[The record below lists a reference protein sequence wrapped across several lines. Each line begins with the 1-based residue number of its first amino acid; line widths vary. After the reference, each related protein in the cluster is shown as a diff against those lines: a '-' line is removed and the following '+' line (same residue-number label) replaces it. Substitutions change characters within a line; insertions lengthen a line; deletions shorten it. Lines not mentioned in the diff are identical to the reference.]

1 MATTPAFGDEP
12 ARREA
17 VAARDRAADGA
28 FVYAVTTTGVYCR
41 PSCPAR
47 RAQPEH
53 LRFFA
58 DPAAAARAGFRPCRR
73 CRPDEPALSR
83 HVAAIEAACR
93 LIEAA
98 ETPPDLGAIAA
109 RAGLSRFHFH
119 RVFKAATGLTPK
131 AYAAGWRAKR
141 VRAALAAGASVTE
154 AIYEAGFGTSS
165 RFYAEAAT
173 RLGMPPRAW
182 RDGGA
187 GAHLRFALSAT
198 SLGAILVAA
207 SERGIAAIDL
217 GDDAET
223 LLARLRARF
232 PAAALIGG
240 DPDFA
245 RLVAQVIALV
255 EHPETA
261 ADLPLDIRG
270 TAFQERVW
278 RALQAI
284 PPGTTLS
291 YAALAER
298 IGAKGAARAVARA
311 CAANPL
317 AIAIPCHRVVRRD
330 GAVSG
335 YAWGV
340 GRKRALLARE
350 ATENKA

>member
-1 MATTPAFGDEP
+1 MNAFPNES
-12 ARREA
+12 ARRDA

-47 RAQPEH
+47 RAKPEH
-53 LRFFA
+53 VRFFA
-58 DPAAAARAGFRPCRR
+58 TPAQAARAGFRACRR

-83 HVAAIEAACR
+83 HAAAVEAACR

-98 ETPPDLGAIAA
+98 ETPPDLRAIAV

-154 AIYEAGFGTSS
+154 AIYDAGFGTSS
-165 RFYAEAAT
+165 RFYAEASR
-173 RLGMPPRAW
+173 RLGMAPRAW
-182 RDGGA
+182 RGGGA
-187 GAHLRFALSAT
+187 GARLRFALGAT

-207 SERGIAAIDL
+207 SEQGIAAIEL
-217 GDDAET
+217 GDERET
-223 LLARLRARF
+223 LLADFQARF
-232 PAAALIGG
+232 PEAELIGG
-240 DPDFA
+240 DADFA
-245 RLVAQVIALV
+245 RLVTRVIALV
-255 EHPETA
+255 EHPEMA

-284 PPGTTLS
+284 PPGMTVS

-298 IGAKGAARAVARA
+298 IGAKGAARAVAGA

-317 AIAIPCHRVVRRD
+317 AIAIPCHRVVRSD
-330 GAVSG
+330 GALSG

-350 ATENKA
+350 AAAKNKP

>member
-1 MATTPAFGDEP
+1 MSIFHTEAT
-12 ARREA
+12 RREA

-47 RAQPEH
+47 RAKPEH

-73 CRPDEPALSR
+73 CRPDEPTASR
-83 HVAAIEAACR
+83 HAAAIEAACR

-154 AIYEAGFGTSS
+154 AIYDAGFGTSS
-165 RFYAEAAT
+165 RFYAEASR
-173 RLGMPPRAW
+173 RLGMAPRAW
-182 RDGGA
+182 RGGGA
-187 GAHLRFALSAT
+187 GARLRFALCAT

-207 SERGIAAIDL
+207 SEQGIAAIEL
-217 GDDAET
+217 GDEREA
-223 LLARLRARF
+223 LLADFQARF
-232 PAAALIGG
+232 PEAELIGG
-240 DPDFA
+240 DADFA
-245 RLVAQVIALV
+245 RLVARVVALV
-255 EHPETA
+255 EHPERA

-284 PPGTTLS
+284 PPGMTVS

-298 IGAKGAARAVARA
+298 IGAKGAARAVAGA

-317 AIAIPCHRVVRRD
+317 AVAIPCHRVVRSD
-330 GAVSG
+330 GALSG

-350 ATENKA
+350 AAAKNKP